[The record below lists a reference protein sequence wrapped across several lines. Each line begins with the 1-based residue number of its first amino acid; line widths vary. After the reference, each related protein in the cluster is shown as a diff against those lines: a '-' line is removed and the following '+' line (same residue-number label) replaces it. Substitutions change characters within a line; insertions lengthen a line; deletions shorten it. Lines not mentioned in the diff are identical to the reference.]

1 MMSSR
6 ATATLVSIEINTRAG
21 SFHFAEDDMDR
32 YSEITRR
39 IETSMRRDR
48 FVVPAAIVA
57 FAMTLFALLMTWSSL
72 GSAVTASK
80 VACEANPRTV
90 VCRKA

>member
-1 MMSSR
+1 
-6 ATATLVSIEINTRAG
+6 
-21 SFHFAEDDMDR
+21 MDR

-48 FVVPAAIVA
+48 VLLPVAIVA
-57 FAMTLFALLMTWSSL
+57 FAMTLFALLATWSSL

-80 VACEANPRTV
+80 VACESNPHTV